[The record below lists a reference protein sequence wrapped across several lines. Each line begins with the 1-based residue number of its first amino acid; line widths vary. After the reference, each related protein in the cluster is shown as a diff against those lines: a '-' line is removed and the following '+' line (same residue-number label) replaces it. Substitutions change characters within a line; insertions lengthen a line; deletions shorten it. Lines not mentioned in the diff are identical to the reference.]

1 MRRNSSGTSWD
12 SGPTAGTSI
21 PIGQF
26 FVAKPGDDVQAINN
40 ALSQGKNL
48 IFTPGV
54 YSIDKT
60 IKVKRADTVVLG
72 LGFATLVPQ
81 GGVVPMTVADVPG
94 VEISGLIFDAGPTAH
109 RCCCRSA
116 PRTPQERRR
125 TIRRRC
131 TTSSS
136 GSAEPPPAR
145 RP

>member
-1 MRRNSSGTSWD
+1 MKRRSSPPTRGGSYSVFVPGVRRNSSGTSWD

-72 LGFATLVPQ
+72 LGFATLVPR

-94 VEISGLIFDAGPTAH
+94 W
-109 RCCCRSA
+109 RS
-116 PRTPQERRR
+116 P
-125 TIRRRC
+125 
-131 TTSSS
+131 
-136 GSAEPPPAR
+136 G
-145 RP
+145 